1 MFFATNVS
9 DPIENQLT
17 RYLNFSNS
25 GTLPQFCQM
34 LANACANQSAP
45 QFYIMR
51 QPKAKRELSR
61 RKKEINC
68 FQMVKIVGIW
78 NNLSNF
84 TRMLL
89 KICTFHF
96 YRLLSPQ
103 NTYNLFYVFLSTSSG
118 HTLGLKGIRKWKW
131 INYFAI

>member
-1 MFFATNVS
+1 MFRHKCSETNLFKDNTFLWKIEWWWYVFATNVS

-17 RYLNFSNS
+17 GYLNFSNS
-25 GTLPQFCQM
+25 GALPQFCQM

-51 QPKAKRELSR
+51 QPKAKREPSR

-96 YRLLSPQ
+96 YPLLPLQ
-103 NTYNLFYVFLSTSSG
+103 NT
-118 HTLGLKGIRKWKW
+118 
-131 INYFAI
+131 